1 MKVSTLCLGT
11 NMFGNYMDEAAAVRV
26 MHACKD
32 NGINFVDT
40 SDSYS
45 RGASEAMVGK
55 GIKGARS
62 HWIVATKVF
71 SPMGD
76 GPNDRGAS
84 RKHIMDGVEASLRRM
99 ETEYIDLY
107 QIHFWDPETP
117 LEETLRTLDDLV
129 CSGKVRYVGCSNYS
143 GWQLLKSMWVS
154 KEHNFVRYE
163 SVQPAYNLLNR
174 AIEQELLPACKDQE
188 VGVIPYQVLMGGLLT
203 GRYKKDEPPPAG
215 SRFERRPEMK
225 DRMFNERVAALADKL
240 GGVARKYERT
250 QAELL
255 LGWSLANP
263 VITSAIVGCSKPEQ
277 VVDNARAVEKPLTK
291 EEVDAINA
299 LLV

>member
-1 MKVSTLCLGT
+1 
-11 NMFGNYMDEAAAVRV
+11 
-26 MHACKD
+26 
-32 NGINFVDT
+32 
-40 SDSYS
+40 
-45 RGASEAMVGK
+45 
-55 GIKGARS
+55 
-62 HWIVATKVF
+62 
-71 SPMGD
+71 
-76 GPNDRGAS
+76 
-84 RKHIMDGVEASLRRM
+84 
-99 ETEYIDLY
+99 
-107 QIHFWDPETP
+107 
-117 LEETLRTLDDLV
+117 
-129 CSGKVRYVGCSNYS
+129 
-143 GWQLLKSMWVS
+143 
-154 KEHNFVRYE
+154 
-163 SVQPAYNLLNR
+163 
-174 AIEQELLPACKDQE
+174 
-188 VGVIPYQVLMGGLLT
+188 MGGLLT